1 MTMDDDNALHAS
13 ATGIIHC
20 LRLLAD
26 EAATLHLH
34 GAVFAIHDAI
44 QAVATESG
52 AGVFAAFAEPAE
64 SPSPIATH

>member
-1 MTMDDDNALHAS
+1 MDDDNALHAS
-13 ATGIIHC
+13 ASGIMHC

-52 AGVFAAFAEPAE
+52 AGVFSAFAEPAE
-64 SPSPIATH
+64 LPAPVATH